1 MYKKILQI
9 QSLKLPDELNN
20 LIYINYKYKM
30 LEDKYKKDYN
40 NVLNFLKHYIF
51 LNKKINKKNHKEY
64 SLLDT
69 IKYFD

>member
-1 MYKKILQI
+1 MYKKITLI

-20 LIYINYKYKM
+20 LIFLEYKYNM
-30 LEDKYKKDYN
+30 LEIKYKKDYD
-40 NVLNFLKHYIF
+40 NVLNFLNHYIF
-51 LNKKINKKNHKEY
+51 LNKKINKKNHKSY

>member
-1 MYKKILQI
+1 MI

-20 LIYINYKYKM
+20 LIFLDYKYNM
-30 LEDKYKKDYN
+30 LETKYKNNYD
-40 NVLNFLKHYIF
+40 NVLNFLNHYIF
-51 LNKKINKKNHKEY
+51 LNKKINKKNHKNY

>member
-9 QSLKLPDELNN
+9 QSLKLPDEINN
-20 LIYINYKYKM
+20 IIYINYKYSM

-51 LNKKINKKNHKEY
+51 LNKKINKKNHKNY
-64 SLLDT
+64 TLLHT

>member
-9 QSLKLPDELNN
+9 QSLKLPDELKNI
-20 LIYINYKYKM
+20 IYINYKYNM
-30 LEDKYKKDYN
+30 LEDNYKKDYN

-51 LNKKINKKNHKEY
+51 INKKINKKNHKEY

>member
-20 LIYINYKYKM
+20 LIYINYKYSM